1 MKRRRSMKRA
11 AIICLGT
18 IVVLLFLG
26 IAAFP
31 RAEST
36 LCRNASLEVDR
47 LSMAQDGETLE
58 AKMVP

>member
-1 MKRRRSMKRA
+1 MKRA

-36 LCRNASLEVDR
+36 FCRNASLEVDR